1 VVATLERSLAGPT
14 RPLGSP
20 EIPQFYLPT
29 TGESGI
35 YRPCVY
41 GSAHVQFADRRR
53 KIDEARRVAFRLFL
67 DSDTRTVDWDVAEP
81 IDVLPEALLS
91 DAPRVASYLPLP
103 AGAMDVKVFTRWAR
117 QFDRWLARTQ
127 RLAIPA
133 LQTAPDS
140 QASIGPKRGGVSVD
154 LVALAW
160 DLR

>member
-1 VVATLERSLAGPT
+1 VVATLEHSLAGPS

-20 EIPQFYLPT
+20 DIPQFHLPSAS
-29 TGESGI
+29 ESGI
-35 YRPCVY
+35 YRPCLY

-53 KIDEARRVAFRLFL
+53 KIDETRRVSFRLAL
-67 DSDTRTVDWDVAEP
+67 TSDTRTVDWENAEP

-91 DAPRVASYLPLP
+91 DAPRAASYLPLP

-127 RLAIPA
+127 RLAVPA
-133 LQTAPDS
+133 QQPGMQGET
-140 QASIGPKRGGVSVD
+140 SIGPKRGGVSVD